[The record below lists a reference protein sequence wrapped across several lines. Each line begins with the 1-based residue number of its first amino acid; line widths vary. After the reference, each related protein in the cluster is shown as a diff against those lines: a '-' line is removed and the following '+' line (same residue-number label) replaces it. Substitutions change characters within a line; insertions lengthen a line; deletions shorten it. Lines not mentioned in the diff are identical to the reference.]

1 MADTVSTGRITKRH
15 KQRPSK
21 TGHKLPSLPSDA
33 QITKRPLL
41 RPAIPSRYSGPSQQ
55 KIVYISA
62 KTPFMSAVKRAE
74 KLLHL
79 SDKRLVQSATQ
90 LSKDAR
96 NKKRRWERRDDEDE
110 IVGISKEVEK
120 KKKQKGLG
128 SEREE
133 VVLKGTGKA
142 IGKVME
148 LGLWFQQRDAEY
160 HVRLKT
166 GSVCAVEDVQY
177 EEEAE
182 KHASAGA
189 QVTEDVVQAAS
200 SYEIKQAVAKP
211 MSKVMKREEHEA
223 ENGKKEISET
233 RIRQLSV
240 LEVYIS
246 LR

>member
-1 MADTVSTGRITKRH
+1 
-15 KQRPSK
+15 
-21 TGHKLPSLPSDA
+21 
-33 QITKRPLL
+33 
-41 RPAIPSRYSGPSQQ
+41 
-55 KIVYISA
+55 
-62 KTPFMSAVKRAE
+62 MSAVKRAE

-96 NKKRRWERRDDEDE
+96 NKKRRWERREDEDE
-110 IVGISKEVEK
+110 ILGIAKEVEK
-120 KKKQKGLG
+120 KKKKKGPG

-177 EEEAE
+177 EEEEAE

-223 ENGKKEISET
+223 ENGKMEISET

>member
-41 RPAIPSRYSGPSQQ
+41 RPAIPSPYSGPSQQ
-55 KIVYISA
+55 KIVYVSA

-96 NKKRRWERRDDEDE
+96 NKKRRWDRREDEDE
-110 IVGISKEVEK
+110 IVGIAKEVEK
-120 KKKQKGLG
+120 KKKKKGLG

-160 HVRLKT
+160 HVRLNT

-189 QVTEDVVQAAS
+189 EVTEDVAQAAS

-211 MSKVMKREEHEA
+211 MSKVMKREEHEI

>member
-1 MADTVSTGRITKRH
+1 
-15 KQRPSK
+15 
-21 TGHKLPSLPSDA
+21 
-33 QITKRPLL
+33 
-41 RPAIPSRYSGPSQQ
+41 
-55 KIVYISA
+55 
-62 KTPFMSAVKRAE
+62 MSAVKRAE

-96 NKKRRWERRDDEDE
+96 NKKRRWDRREDEDE
-110 IVGISKEVEK
+110 IVGIAKEVEK
-120 KKKQKGLG
+120 KKKKGLG
-128 SEREE
+128 LEREE

-160 HVRLKT
+160 HVRLNT

-189 QVTEDVVQAAS
+189 EVTEDVAQAAS
-200 SYEIKQAVAKP
+200 LYEIKQAVAKP
-211 MSKVMKREEHEA
+211 MSKVMKREEHEI

>member
-1 MADTVSTGRITKRH
+1 
-15 KQRPSK
+15 
-21 TGHKLPSLPSDA
+21 
-33 QITKRPLL
+33 
-41 RPAIPSRYSGPSQQ
+41 
-55 KIVYISA
+55 
-62 KTPFMSAVKRAE
+62 MSAVKRAE

-96 NKKRRWERRDDEDE
+96 NKKRRWERREDEDE
-110 IVGISKEVEK
+110 IVGIAKEVENK
-120 KKKQKGLG
+120 KKKKGLG

-166 GSVCAVEDVQY
+166 GSVFAVEDVQY

>member
-41 RPAIPSRYSGPSQQ
+41 RPAIPSPYSGPSQQ

-96 NKKRRWERRDDEDE
+96 NKKRRWERREDEDE
-110 IVGISKEVEK
+110 I
-120 KKKQKGLG
+120 
-128 SEREE
+128 REE

-166 GSVCAVEDVQY
+166 GSVFAVEDVQY